1 LAERE
6 VEVLKRARENFV
18 RKRRELAEQMIPS
31 GAAAAHFAPVFAA
44 LQAAIEAIDRA
55 ITDEE
60 GLPADY
66 ASTAPQPEEM
76 SSAATESSNVVDV
89 DFDSA

>member
-1 LAERE
+1 MAERE
-6 VEVLKRARENFV
+6 VEALKHARENFV
-18 RKRRELAEQMIPS
+18 RKRREMAEQMIPT
-31 GAAAAHFAPVFAA
+31 GAAAPHFAPSFVA

-55 ITDEE
+55 INDEE

-66 ASTAPQPEEM
+66 ASTPSQPEEM
-76 SSAATESSNVVDV
+76 LSVATESSNVVDV

>member
-1 LAERE
+1 MAERE

-18 RKRRELAEQMIPS
+18 RKRREMAEQMIPS
-31 GAAAAHFAPVFAA
+31 GAAAAHFAPSFVA

-55 ITDEE
+55 IKDEVA
-60 GLPADY
+60 LPADY
-66 ASTAPQPEEM
+66 GSIAPESEEM
-76 SSAATESSNVVDV
+76 TGAPNETSNVVDV